1 MDLYGAFSDRLR
13 VLKEALSIAN
23 KQAFTWQRFE
33 ASVRAALNASPRT
46 TDIVDGH
53 SGYPSLPSALG
64 SELQKTLFR
73 VEACRALLE
82 SVDALPV
89 RGSFGQATQV
99 GGSAPIT
106 RIERRPDCFVGHA
119 RPRDGRL
126 ATTQSPPSPER

>member
-82 SVDALPV
+82 SVDALYAV
-89 RGSFGQATQV
+89 LSDRQ
-99 GGSAPIT
+99 
-106 RIERRPDCFVGHA
+106 R
-119 RPRDGRL
+119 RL
-126 ATTQSPPSPER
+126 ADRLLSPVLKDVLTASSDMHGREMAA